1 MNSRQRTAREDARI
15 LPAPYLAAMQQ
26 SSGVPAHTDIVPP
39 TLALIR
45 ALRPSLGPS
54 EGAVAG
60 VILERCSDI
69 PDWSTQE
76 LAAAAGTSAATVVR
90 ACQRLGFR
98 GYQHLRLEL
107 AREGAPLQTSESG
120 THLDAVTQSFSGA
133 QEALRLSAAA
143 IDRSTVLRAAQTL
156 LSAQR
161 IMFTANGFS
170 APPLQDAAM
179 RFATVG
185 RPVESPLDIL
195 AQQFTAHTLGPEDV
209 CLALTHS
216 GANAHTLATVRAA
229 QQAGATVI
237 VVCSYSHA
245 PIPELA
251 DTVIATGSRSAQ
263 QAVDPFF
270 SRVNHSVALHAL
282 LTAYTDLAGGGNAT
296 GMFDVVAT
304 ALSDSADS

>member
-1 MNSRQRTAREDARI
+1 MQRSREV
-15 LPAPYLAAMQQ
+15 
-26 SSGVPAHTDIVPP
+26 SSPVGVVPP

-45 ALRPSLGPS
+45 ALKPSLGPS
-54 EGAVAG
+54 ESAVAG
-60 VILERCSDI
+60 VILDRCAEI

-107 AREGAPLQTSESG
+107 AREGAPLQSAGTSASF
-120 THLDAVTQSFSGA
+120 DAVTQSFTGA

-156 LSAQR
+156 LSANR

-195 AQQFTAHTLGPEDV
+195 AQQFTAHTLGPDDV

-282 LTAYTDLAGGGNAT
+282 LTAYTDLAGGGDAA

-304 ALSDSADS
+304 ALSDSAD

>member
-1 MNSRQRTAREDARI
+1 MQRSREV
-15 LPAPYLAAMQQ
+15 
-26 SSGVPAHTDIVPP
+26 SSPVGVVPP

-45 ALRPSLGPS
+45 ALKPSLGPS
-54 EGAVAG
+54 ESAVAG
-60 VILERCSDI
+60 VILDRCAEI

-107 AREGAPLQTSESG
+107 AREGAPLQSAGTSAS
-120 THLDAVTQSFSGA
+120 LDAVTQSFTGA

-156 LSAQR
+156 LSANR

-195 AQQFTAHTLGPEDV
+195 AQQFTAHTLGPDDV

-229 QQAGATVI
+229 QHAGATVI

-251 DTVIATGSRSAQ
+251 DTIIATGSRSAQ

-282 LTAYTDLAGGGNAT
+282 LTAYTDLAGGGDAA

-304 ALSDSADS
+304 ALSDSAD

>member
-1 MNSRQRTAREDARI
+1 MQRSSEVSS
-15 LPAPYLAAMQQ
+15 PA
-26 SSGVPAHTDIVPP
+26 GVVPP

-45 ALRPSLGPS
+45 ALKPSLGPS

-60 VILERCSDI
+60 VILDRCAEI

-107 AREGAPLQTSESG
+107 AREGAPLQSAGTSAS
-120 THLDAVTQSFSGA
+120 LDAVTQSFTGA

-143 IDRSTVLRAAQTL
+143 IDRSTVMRAAQTL
-156 LSAQR
+156 LGANR

-195 AQQFTAHTLGPEDV
+195 AQQFTAHTLGPDDV

-251 DTVIATGSRSAQ
+251 DTVIATGSRSSQ

-282 LTAYTDLAGGGNAT
+282 LTAYTELAGRGDAT

-304 ALSDSADS
+304 ALSDSAD